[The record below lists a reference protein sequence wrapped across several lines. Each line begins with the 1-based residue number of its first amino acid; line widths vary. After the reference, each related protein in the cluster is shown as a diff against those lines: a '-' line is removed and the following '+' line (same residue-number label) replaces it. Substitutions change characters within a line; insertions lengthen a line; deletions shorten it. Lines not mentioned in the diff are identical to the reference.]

1 MLSDE
6 ERKELKAMAASA
18 SLREEFRLLK
28 AASQLPLDQP
38 VDLDTF
44 VRFLSTMSRFSTVPP
59 QPRPFVA
66 YTNVKL

>member
-18 SLREEFRLLK
+18 SMREEFRLLK
-28 AASQLPLDQP
+28 AASALPLDQP
-38 VDLDTF
+38 VDLDGF
-44 VRFLSTMSRFSTVPP
+44 IHFLTVMGRFSSIPP
-59 QPRPFVA
+59 QPRTFLD